1 MSFAES
7 VMEEI
12 KNETPAAAEAVVE
25 EKPQQ
30 EEPVVENKSEEW
42 SHESPAEWSK
52 PGEPI
57 TAKEDD
63 KPDLSKL
70 TKEQKAEGVESH
82 QIEAEDTNTDNIANS
97 DDAVKGQTQPKPD
110 LTKLT
115 KEQKA
120 EHAFQRQLGKMKEK
134 HKAELD
140 EQRES
145 MRKEFQQQFDE
156 FKKSIQQKEEVV
168 KKRDDFESDDE
179 YIDYLTQRGVDKRMA
194 QIDADNAKARA
205 EQEAKD
211 KAEAEAAE
219 QQKQVA
225 EYFNTNAKQ
234 TFGDGYA
241 EFESRVQKGVAN
253 GLADVLDEAPA
264 VRDYIFSNPNGP
276 AVLNEMLQNKDSF
289 VRVMRLAANPMD
301 AVIECHELARELA
314 SRVAEPAPAPA
325 PKMPS
330 IGKPGA
336 GGSTRTAPDMYHDD
350 ASLIDFVRRHR

>member
-7 VMEEI
+7 VMDEI

-30 EEPVVENKSEEW
+30 EETPVETPSEEPKPAEDKPSEEW
-42 SHESPAEWSK
+42 SNEPPKDWSK
-52 PGEPI
+52 PAE
-57 TAKEDD
+57 D
-63 KPDLSKL
+63 KPTEEEPKP
-70 TKEQKAEGVESH
+70 
-82 QIEAEDTNTDNIANS
+82 AEDKPAEP
-97 DDAVKGQTQPKPD
+97 QPKPD
-110 LTKLT
+110 LSKLT

-140 EQRES
+140 AQREEL
-145 MRKEFQQQFDE
+145 RKEFQSQIDEIKKSVAKEEPVKTRNDFETDDE
-156 FKKSIQQKEEVV
+156 F
-168 KKRDDFESDDE
+168 
-179 YIDYLTQRGVDKRMA
+179 IDYLSQRGVDKRMA
-194 QIDADNAKARA
+194 EIEAANAKAKA
-205 EQEAKD
+205 EADAKA

-219 QQKQVA
+219 QRQQVA
-225 EYFNTNAKQ
+225 DYFNANAKQ

-241 EFESRVQKGVAN
+241 EFEKTVQKGVAN
-253 GLADVLDEAPA
+253 GLADVLDEAPS

-276 AVLNEMLQNKDSF
+276 AVLNEMLLNKESF

-301 AVIECHELARELA
+301 AVIECHELAREIA
-314 SRVAEPAPAPA
+314 SRKAEPAPAPT

-330 IGKPGA
+330 LGKPGA

>member
-30 EEPVVENKSEEW
+30 EETPVESKSEEW
-42 SHESPAEWSK
+42 SHEAPAEWSK

-57 TAKEDD
+57 TAKEED
-63 KPDLSKL
+63 KPAEEVEEQP
-70 TKEQKAEGVESH
+70 KEEPTEEQPKEEP
-82 QIEAEDTNTDNIANS
+82 
-97 DDAVKGQTQPKPD
+97 QPKPD
-110 LTKLT
+110 LSKLT

-134 HKAELD
+134 HKAEMD

-145 MRKEFQQQFDE
+145 MRKEFQQQLDE
-156 FKKSIQQKEEVV
+156 FKKSFQKTEAPV

-211 KAEAEAAE
+211 KAEAEDAE

-234 TFGDGYA
+234 TFGEGYA

-276 AVLNEMLQNKDSF
+276 AVLNEMLQNKESF
-289 VRVMRLAANPMD
+289 VRVMRLAANPMY

>member
-30 EEPVVENKSEEW
+30 EEPVVE
-42 SHESPAEWSK
+42 SPAEEPK
-52 PGEPI
+52 PEEPSEEQP
-57 TAKEDD
+57 KEDEHKEEPSED
-63 KPDLSKL
+63 KPSEEP
-70 TKEQKAEGVESH
+70 TSEEQPSE
-82 QIEAEDTNTDNIANS
+82 Q
-97 DDAVKGQTQPKPD
+97 QPKPD
-110 LTKLT
+110 LSKLT

-145 MRKEFQQQFDE
+145 LKKEFQQQFEE
-156 FKKSIQQKEEVV
+156 FKKSVTEKKEEPV

-179 YIDYLTQRGVDKRMA
+179 FIDYLSQRGVDKRMA
-194 QIDADNAKARA
+194 QIEEANAKARA
-205 EQEAKD
+205 EQEAKE

-234 TFGDGYA
+234 TFGDRYE
-241 EFESRVQKGVAN
+241 EFERTVQKGVAN

-276 AVLNEMLQNKDSF
+276 AVLNEMLQNKESF

-301 AVIECHELARELA
+301 AVIECHELARELS
-314 SRVAEPAPAPA
+314 SRNAAPAPA
-325 PKMPS
+325 PTPKMPS
-330 IGKPGA
+330 LGKPGA

>member
-1 MSFAES
+1 MSYAEDL
-7 VMEEI
+7 MNEFKE
-12 KNETPAAAEAVVE
+12 ETPAAAEAVVE

-30 EEPVVENKSEEW
+30 EETPVENKSEEW
-42 SHESPAEWSK
+42 SHEAPAEWSK

-63 KPDLSKL
+63 KP
-70 TKEQKAEGVESH
+70 AE
-82 QIEAEDTNTDNIANS
+82 EAEEQPKEEPTEEQP
-97 DDAVKGQTQPKPD
+97 KEEPQPKPD
-110 LTKLT
+110 LSKLT

-120 EHAFQRQLGKMKEK
+120 EHAFQKQLAKQKAKYESSIDEIK
-134 HKAELD
+134 KQFQSQIEDVKKQLEAKKAE
-140 EQRES
+140 EP
-145 MRKEFQQQFDE
+145 
-156 FKKSIQQKEEVV
+156 V
-168 KKRDDFESDDE
+168 KRRDDFETDDE
-179 YIDYLTQRGVDKRMA
+179 YIGYLTQRGVDQRMA

-225 EYFNTNAKQ
+225 EYFNNNAKQ
-234 TFGDGYA
+234 TFGEDYA

-301 AVIECHELARELA
+301 AVIECHELAREL
-314 SRVAEPAPAPA
+314 STRKAEPVQPSV

-336 GGSTRTAPDMYHDD
+336 GGSTRTAPDMYGDD
-350 ASLIDFVRRHR
+350 QSLIDFVRKHR

>member
-1 MSFAES
+1 MSYAEDL
-7 VMEEI
+7 MNEFKE
-12 KNETPAAAEAVVE
+12 ETPAAAEAVVE

-30 EEPVVENKSEEW
+30 EETPVENKAEEW
-42 SHESPAEWSK
+42 SHEAPAEWSK

-63 KPDLSKL
+63 KP
-70 TKEQKAEGVESH
+70 AE
-82 QIEAEDTNTDNIANS
+82 EAEDQPKEEPTEEQP
-97 DDAVKGQTQPKPD
+97 KEEPQPKPD
-110 LTKLT
+110 LSKLT

-120 EHAFQRQLGKMKEK
+120 EHAFQKQLAKQKAKYESSIDEIK
-134 HKAELD
+134 KQFQSQIEDVKKQLEAKKAE
-140 EQRES
+140 EP
-145 MRKEFQQQFDE
+145 
-156 FKKSIQQKEEVV
+156 V
-168 KKRDDFESDDE
+168 KRRDDFETDDE
-179 YIDYLTQRGVDKRMA
+179 YIGYLTQRGVDQRMA

-225 EYFNTNAKQ
+225 EYFNTNARN
-234 TFGDGYA
+234 TFGDQYD
-241 EFESRVQKGVAN
+241 EFEKTVQKGVAN

-301 AVIECHELARELA
+301 AVIECHELAREL
-314 SRVAEPAPAPA
+314 STRKAEPAPAPV

-336 GGSTRTAPDMYHDD
+336 GGSTRTAPDMYGDD
-350 ASLIDFVRRHR
+350 QSLIDFVRKHR

>member
-30 EEPVVENKSEEW
+30 EETPV
-42 SHESPAEWSK
+42 ESPAEEPK
-52 PGEPI
+52 PEEPI
-57 TAKEDD
+57 EEQPKDEEHTEEHTEEQSED
-63 KPDLSKL
+63 KPAE
-70 TKEQKAEGVESH
+70 EQTSE
-82 QIEAEDTNTDNIANS
+82 Q
-97 DDAVKGQTQPKPD
+97 QPKPD
-110 LTKLT
+110 LSKLT

-145 MRKEFQQQFDE
+145 LKKEFQQQFEE
-156 FKKSIQQKEEVV
+156 FKKSVAEKKEEPV

-179 YIDYLTQRGVDKRMA
+179 FIDYLTQRGVDKRMA

-211 KAEAEAAE
+211 KADAETAE

-225 EYFNTNAKQ
+225 EYFNTNARN
-234 TFGDGYA
+234 TFGEGYA
-241 EFESRVQKGVAN
+241 DFESRVQKGVAN

-301 AVIECHELARELA
+301 AVIECHELARELS
-314 SRVAEPAPAPA
+314 SRVSEPAPAPA

-330 IGKPGA
+330 LGKPGA

>member
-42 SHESPAEWSK
+42 SHEAPAEWSK

-57 TAKEDD
+57 TTKEDD
-63 KPDLSKL
+63 KPAEEVEEQP
-70 TKEQKAEGVESH
+70 KEEPTEEQPKEEP
-82 QIEAEDTNTDNIANS
+82 
-97 DDAVKGQTQPKPD
+97 QPKPD
-110 LTKLT
+110 LSKLT

-145 MRKEFQQQFDE
+145 MRKEFQQQLDE
-156 FKKSIQQKEEVV
+156 FKKSFQKTEEPV

-211 KAEAEAAE
+211 KADAEAAE
-219 QQKQVA
+219 QRKQVA

-234 TFGDGYA
+234 TFGDRYE
-241 EFESRVQKGVAN
+241 EFERTVQKGVAN

>member
-1 MSFAES
+1 MSYAEDL
-7 VMEEI
+7 MNEFKE
-12 KNETPAAAEAVVE
+12 ETPAAAEAVVE

-30 EEPVVENKSEEW
+30 EETPVETKSEEW
-42 SHESPAEWSK
+42 SHEAPAEWSK

-57 TAKEDD
+57 TAKEEDKPAEEVEEQPKEEPTEEQPKEEPQP

-70 TKEQKAEGVESH
+70 TKEQKAE
-82 QIEAEDTNTDNIANS
+82 
-97 DDAVKGQTQPKPD
+97 
-110 LTKLT
+110 
-115 KEQKA
+115 
-120 EHAFQRQLGKMKEK
+120 HAFQKQLAKQKAKYESSIDEIK
-134 HKAELD
+134 KQFQSQIEDVKKQLEAKKAE
-140 EQRES
+140 EP
-145 MRKEFQQQFDE
+145 
-156 FKKSIQQKEEVV
+156 V
-168 KKRDDFESDDE
+168 KRRDDFETDDE
-179 YIDYLTQRGVDKRMA
+179 YIGYLTQRGVDQRMA

-225 EYFNTNAKQ
+225 EYFNTNARN
-234 TFGDGYA
+234 TFGDQYE
-241 EFESRVQKGVAN
+241 EFEKTVQKGVAN

-301 AVIECHELARELA
+301 AVIECHELAREL
-314 SRVAEPAPAPA
+314 STRKAEPAPAPV

-336 GGSTRTAPDMYHDD
+336 GGSTRTAPDMYGDD
-350 ASLIDFVRRHR
+350 QSLIDFVRKHR

>member
-30 EEPVVENKSEEW
+30 EEPVVENKAEEW
-42 SHESPAEWSK
+42 SHEAPAEWSK

-63 KPDLSKL
+63 KPAEEVEDQP
-70 TKEQKAEGVESH
+70 KEEPTEEQPKEEP
-82 QIEAEDTNTDNIANS
+82 
-97 DDAVKGQTQPKPD
+97 QPKPD
-110 LTKLT
+110 LSKLT

-145 MRKEFQQQFDE
+145 MRKEFQQQLDE
-156 FKKSIQQKEEVV
+156 FKKSFQKTEEPV

-225 EYFNTNAKQ
+225 EYFNNNAKQ
-234 TFGDGYA
+234 TFGEGYA

>member
-7 VMEEI
+7 VMKEI

-30 EEPVVENKSEEW
+30 EETPVESKSEEW
-42 SHESPAEWSK
+42 SHEAPAEWSK

-63 KPDLSKL
+63 KPAEEEDQPKEEITEEQPKEQPAEPKPKLDLS
-70 TKEQKAEGVESH
+70 
-82 QIEAEDTNTDNIANS
+82 
-97 DDAVKGQTQPKPD
+97 
-110 LTKLT
+110 KLT

-120 EHAFQRQLGKMKEK
+120 EHAFQKQLAKQ
-134 HKAELD
+134 KAKYESSID
-140 EQRES
+140 EIKKQFQSQIEDVKKQLES
-145 MRKEFQQQFDE
+145 
-156 FKKSIQQKEEVV
+156 KKVEEPV

-194 QIDADNAKARA
+194 QIDADNAKAKAEADERA
-205 EQEAKD
+205 

-219 QQKQVA
+219 QQKQLA
-225 EYFNTNAKQ
+225 EYFNNNAKQ
-234 TFGDGYA
+234 TFGDRYA

-264 VRDYIFSNPNGP
+264 VRNYIFSNPNGP

-314 SRVAEPAPAPA
+314 SRVAEAAQAPA

-330 IGKPGA
+330 LGKPGA

>member
-1 MSFAES
+1 MSYAEDL
-7 VMEEI
+7 MNEI

-30 EEPVVENKSEEW
+30 EETPVENKSEEW
-42 SHESPAEWSK
+42 SHEAPAEWSK

-57 TAKEDD
+57 TTKEEDKPAEEVEEQPKEEPTEEQPKEEPQP

-70 TKEQKAEGVESH
+70 TKEEKASHAFQKQLAKQKAKYESSIDEIKKQFQSQIEDVKK
-82 QIEAEDTNTDNIANS
+82 QIEA
-97 DDAVKGQTQPKPD
+97 K
-110 LTKLT
+110 
-115 KEQKA
+115 KA
-120 EHAFQRQLGKMKEK
+120 EEP
-134 HKAELD
+134 
-140 EQRES
+140 
-145 MRKEFQQQFDE
+145 
-156 FKKSIQQKEEVV
+156 V

-179 YIDYLTQRGVDKRMA
+179 YIGYLTQRGVDQRMA

-205 EQEAKD
+205 DQEAKE

-219 QQKQVA
+219 QQQQVA
-225 EYFNTNAKQ
+225 EYFNNNAKQ

-241 EFESRVQKGVAN
+241 EFERTVQKGVAN

-264 VRDYIFSNPNGP
+264 VRDYIFSNPHGP
-276 AVLNEMLQNKDSF
+276 AVLNEMLQNKESF

-301 AVIECHELARELA
+301 AVIECHELAREL
-314 SRVAEPAPAPA
+314 STRRAEPVQPTAQ
-325 PKMPS
+325 KMPS

>member
-30 EEPVVENKSEEW
+30 EEPVVESTAEEPNPEEPSEEQPKEDEHKEEP
-42 SHESPAEWSK
+42 SEDKPAE
-52 PGEPI
+52 
-57 TAKEDD
+57 
-63 KPDLSKL
+63 
-70 TKEQKAEGVESH
+70 EQPSE
-82 QIEAEDTNTDNIANS
+82 Q
-97 DDAVKGQTQPKPD
+97 QPKPD
-110 LTKLT
+110 LSKLT

-140 EQRES
+140 EQREA
-145 MRKEFQQQFDE
+145 MKKEFQQQFEE
-156 FKKSIQQKEEVV
+156 FKKSVTEKKEEPV

-179 YIDYLTQRGVDKRMA
+179 YIGYLTQRGVDQRMA

-225 EYFNTNAKQ
+225 EYFNANAKQ
-234 TFGDGYA
+234 TFGDHYE
-241 EFESRVQKGVAN
+241 EFERTVQKGVAN

-276 AVLNEMLQNKDSF
+276 AVLNEMLQNKESF

-301 AVIECHELARELA
+301 AVIECHELARELS
-314 SRVAEPAPAPA
+314 SRNAAPAPA
-325 PKMPS
+325 PTPKMPS
-330 IGKPGA
+330 LGKPGA

>member
-1 MSFAES
+1 MSYAES
-7 VMEEI
+7 VMNEI
-12 KNETPAAAEAVVE
+12 KSEEQSTPEVT
-25 EKPQQ
+25 P
-30 EEPVVENKSEEW
+30 EEPTKTEETKAPEEW
-42 SHESPAEWSK
+42 SHEPPKEWSK
-52 PGEPI
+52 PDEKEEPS
-57 TAKEDD
+57 EDKPAEEQSTGTETESETEPPKSEEVPPVEKQP

-70 TKEQKAEGVESH
+70 TKEEKAS
-82 QIEAEDTNTDNIANS
+82 
-97 DDAVKGQTQPKPD
+97 
-110 LTKLT
+110 
-115 KEQKA
+115 
-120 EHAFQRQLGKMKEK
+120 HAFQRQLGKMKEK

-140 EQRES
+140 EQREA
-145 MRKEFQQQFDE
+145 MRKEFQQQLDE
-156 FKKSIQQKEEVV
+156 FKKSFQKVEEPV

-179 YIDYLTQRGVDKRMA
+179 YIDYLTQRGVDKRIA

-225 EYFNTNAKQ
+225 EYFNNNAKQ
-234 TFGDGYA
+234 TFGEGYA

-301 AVIECHELARELA
+301 AVIECHELARELT
-314 SRVAEPAPAPA
+314 SRNAAPAPAPA